1 MPLDEVPSLIGLYG
15 GLPGSKNLLLIATS
29 TFGKGCA
36 PKHAATF
43 LPQLLEIDPVNNFDF
58 AMLALGNSAYV
69 NSFINF
75 ANDASD
81 ALKKLACEVA
91 LPVKVV
97 DELKNQ
103 DEAFNEWEKALY
115 GDSSSIVYQK
125 SDVSVASF
133 DSNDDNVGK
142 KMKLTYTGSA
152 ALSKD
157 SRTILKEMHQMFEEK
172 YTESW
177 ESHAGTL
184 LCSTDLF
191 VFKAKG
197 KSAQKLL
204 YSDEVQPGDHI
215 GKGLT
220 ADVTILCL
228 RLCAYHSLPHSLT
241 ALFPKN
247 LKDSVESVVRMCYI
261 TDYSKLGEYRE
272 RLTGEVD
279 LCRPLRLSSIK
290 ALSEVSKHD
299 GGKQVLS
306 LVIANS
312 ESNSDDPNDTSNTN
326 PTTEMLICQM
336 PRGTVPIEWVLG
348 HSSSMAPRF
357 FSIVSV
363 NDLSL
368 CTDI

>member
-1 MPLDEVPSLIGLYG
+1 
-15 GLPGSKNLLLIATS
+15 
-29 TFGKGCA
+29 
-36 PKHAATF
+36 
-43 LPQLLEIDPVNNFDF
+43 
-58 AMLALGNSAYV
+58 
-69 NSFINF
+69 
-75 ANDASD
+75 
-81 ALKKLACEVA
+81 
-91 LPVKVV
+91 
-97 DELKNQ
+97 
-103 DEAFNEWEKALY
+103 
-115 GDSSSIVYQK
+115 
-125 SDVSVASF
+125 
-133 DSNDDNVGK
+133 
-142 KMKLTYTGSA
+142 
-152 ALSKD
+152 
-157 SRTILKEMHQMFEEK
+157 
-172 YTESW
+172 
-177 ESHAGTL
+177 
-184 LCSTDLF
+184 
-191 VFKAKG
+191 
-197 KSAQKLL
+197 
-204 YSDEVQPGDHI
+204 
-215 GKGLT
+215 
-220 ADVTILCL
+220 
-228 RLCAYHSLPHSLT
+228 
-241 ALFPKN
+241 
-247 LKDSVESVVRMCYI
+247 MCYI